1 MITKLDSF
9 VESIIKIEKYLS
21 THQLWLVAIV
31 AVLFLISVLI
41 GRKHN
46 KTLFV
51 LYILVILYLTLLNR
65 NFGKRRISLNLFWS
79 YQFLFSNDYFRR
91 EILNNILLFIPLGTV
106 LSQIRPK
113 WNTALMP
120 VLVSFGVEILQFITA
135 RGLFELDDIISN
147 SLGGLIGFAAGMLW
161 IFCRNRIVIRS

>member
-1 MITKLDSF
+1 MITKLDSC

-65 NFGKRRISLNLFWS
+65 NLGKRQINLRLLWS
-79 YQFLFSNDYFRR
+79 YKHLFTNDYLRR
-91 EILNNILLFIPLGTV
+91 EILNNVLLFIPLGTI
-106 LSQIRPK
+106 LSQIRPVCRA
-113 WNTALMP
+113 ALIP
-120 VLVSFGVEILQFITA
+120 VLISTGVELLQFLTA
-135 RGLFELDDIISN
+135 CGLFELDDIISN

-161 IFCRNRIVIRS
+161 IICKQILIIRS